1 VSVVSGTTAPG
12 FEPVR
17 DAFADNLESGRDV
30 GAAFAA
36 YHHGRKV
43 VDLWGGT
50 ADTATGRPWGENSI
64 VLVFSTT
71 KGATALCA
79 NLLAERGD
87 LDMDAPVARYWPE
100 FAQGGKAEIPVKY
113 LLSHQAG
120 LAWIDGEMNL
130 EEALSWEPVVSALA
144 RQAPHWEP
152 GERHGYHATT
162 YGWLVGEVIRRITG
176 TSVGTFFRTEIAEP
190 LDLDFWIGLP
200 EAEEARV
207 VPVIPFELP
216 EGSDLTEMIDAFL
229 GPETNLGK
237 ALVAPGGALA
247 EQVWNL
253 RAVRAAEIPAA
264 NGVTDARSLAR
275 MYASMIGDTD
285 GVRILGQDQLER
297 ATKQQTRGPNAVLL
311 DLDIQFGLGF
321 MVPSELIALGSP
333 RSFGHFGA
341 GGSMGWADPETGLAV
356 GYAMNRM
363 DVGLAGDARSTSL
376 FNAAYKAAA
385 RS

>member
-1 VSVVSGTTAPG
+1 MVNGSAAPG

-36 YHHGRKV
+36 YHRGRKV

-50 ADTATGRPWGENSI
+50 ADTTTGRPWEEDSI

-79 NLLAERGD
+79 NLLAERGV

-100 FAQGGKAEIPVKY
+100 FAQGGKADIPVKF

-120 LAWIDGEMNL
+120 LAWIDGEMSL

-144 RQAPHWEP
+144 RQTPHWEP

-176 TSVGTFFRTEIAEP
+176 ASVGTFFRTEIAEP
-190 LDLDFWIGLP
+190 LGLDFWIGLP
-200 EAEEARV
+200 EEQEPRV

-216 EGSDLTEMIDAFL
+216 AGSDLRAMADSFL
-229 GPETNLGK
+229 GPDTSLGK
-237 ALVAPGGALA
+237 ALSAPGGALA
-247 EQVWNL
+247 ELAPTSRTAERPWLPAPLVARLAAYDWPGNVRQL
-253 RAVRAAEIPAA
+253 RNMARQLAIAGSAAEEAPWGPRFERLLCIATRPAPA
-264 NGVTDARSLAR
+264 GPIHRAGKDALLA
-275 MYASMIGDTD
+275 
-285 GVRILGQDQLER
+285 
-297 ATKQQTRGPNAVLL
+297 
-311 DLDIQFGLGF
+311 
-321 MVPSELIALGSP
+321 
-333 RSFGHFGA
+333 
-341 GGSMGWADPETGLAV
+341 
-356 GYAMNRM
+356 
-363 DVGLAGDARSTSL
+363 
-376 FNAAYKAAA
+376 
-385 RS
+385 